1 MMLEKLLNKFPN
13 SVSHKQEVSN
23 VEQYL
28 WFRDDTG
35 FEIGIPKT
43 AITPAEIN
51 LLSLLFHTDSF
62 DGRNDTFTKL
72 SWSEFLLH
80 KNGILPKTRW
90 EHVRFTHFH
99 FDHND
104 FSYRDFE
111 QALLS
116 FVSSSAVLIWTG
128 DNSGTLIEGNTGD
141 CLKKE
146 ELIAMLQTLE
156 SDFYTKIEI
165 FLGCFH
171 LVDNELASHYEM
183 EKKYYLKTKKLIQNQ
198 KMIVLAD
205 LLPFIFLKGMQEDE
219 KKWFITQLLGE
230 TLLDKELIGTV
241 KTYIE
246 CNSNASLAA
255 KTLYIHRN
263 SLQYRIDKF
272 IDKTGLD
279 VRAFNHALPAY
290 LLILLSEF

>member
-1 MMLEKLLNKFPN
+1 MIEKLLNKYPN
-13 SVSHKQEVSN
+13 SISHKQDASN

-28 WFRDDTG
+28 WFRDDAG
-35 FEIGIPKT
+35 CEIGIPKS
-43 AITPAEIN
+43 AITPEEIN
-51 LLSLLFHTDSF
+51 LLSLLFQTDSF
-62 DGRNDTFTKL
+62 DGRNDTSTKL
-72 SWSEFLLH
+72 TWCDFLLH
-80 KNGILPKTRW
+80 KNGKLPRTRW

-111 QALLS
+111 EALLS

-128 DNSGTLIEGNTGD
+128 DKSGSLIEGKTEGG
-141 CLKKE
+141 LSKE
-146 ELIAMLQTLE
+146 ELVAMLQTLE

-165 FLGCFH
+165 FLGSFH
-171 LVDNELASHYEM
+171 LVDKELASHYEM
-183 EKKYYLKTKKLIQNQ
+183 EKKYYLKAKNLIQNQ
-198 KMIVLAD
+198 KMVVLAD
-205 LLPFIFLKGMQEDE
+205 LLPLLFLEGIAEEE
-219 KKWFITQLLGE
+219 KKWFTTQLLGE

-255 KTLYIHRN
+255 KRLYIHRN

-279 VRAFNHALPAY
+279 VRTFNHALPAY

>member
-1 MMLEKLLNKFPN
+1 MIEKLLNKYPN
-13 SVSHKQEVSN
+13 SIAHKQDAPY
-23 VEQYL
+23 VEKYF
-28 WFRDDTG
+28 WFKDDNG
-35 FEIGIPKT
+35 NEIGIPKS
-43 AITPAEIN
+43 AITPEEIN
-51 LLSLLFHTDSF
+51 LLSLLFHTDFF
-62 DGRNDTFTKL
+62 DGRNDSSTKQP
-72 SWSEFLLH
+72 WSDFLLH
-80 KNGILPKTRW
+80 KNGKLPKTRW

-104 FSYRDFE
+104 FSGRDFE
-111 QALLS
+111 DALLS
-116 FVSSSAVLIWTG
+116 FVSSNAILVWTS
-128 DNSGTLIEGNTGD
+128 DRSGALIEGKTEDGLD
-141 CLKKE
+141 KE
-146 ELIAMLQTLE
+146 ELMAMLSTLE

-165 FLGCFH
+165 FLGSFH
-171 LVDNELASHYEM
+171 FVDKELSSHYEM
-183 EKKYYLKTKKLIQNQ
+183 EKKFYLKAKNFIQNR

-205 LLPFIFLKGMQEDE
+205 LLPFLFLEGITEEE
-219 KKWFITQLLGE
+219 KKWFTIALLGE

-255 KTLYIHRN
+255 KRLYIHRN